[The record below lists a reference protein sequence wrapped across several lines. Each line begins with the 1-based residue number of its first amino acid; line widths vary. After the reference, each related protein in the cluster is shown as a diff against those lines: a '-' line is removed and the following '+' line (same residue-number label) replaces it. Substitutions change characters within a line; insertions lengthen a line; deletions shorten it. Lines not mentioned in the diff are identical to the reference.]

1 MRLDRN
7 KRLQMQQI
15 VDETDIDEL
24 LRIIGL
30 LDDET
35 RALVLQAI
43 SKRLTITGKTQTLI
57 QIKNV
62 IAGGELLVKDW
73 IVEAVAGSYIGG
85 ANAMYADIRKLKVSV
100 PDGRVVQ
107 QNFTK
112 DLIRQVDLLT
122 VHKDAI
128 NALVSDAYLDFA
140 NGMNG
145 LVKGAEHQ
153 LNDALKKQIRAINI
167 SKQITG
173 TSIKT
178 VAKEVEETIA
188 SQGFSVLKDKGFI
201 NKNGTL
207 VRRNWTLKRYSNMLV
222 RTHTIKAA
230 NEGAINRAV
239 EFGVDIVEVSTH
251 SGACNICRPYE
262 GKKYS
267 ISGRSDDFPALS
279 AQPPFHPN
287 CRHALLPRPFAKG
300 SSSTLEDV

>member
-1 MRLDRN
+1 MVRLTRN
-7 KRLQMQQI
+7 KRIVMQQI
-15 VDETDIDEL
+15 VDQTDLDEL

-43 SKRLTITGKTQTLI
+43 SKRLTITGKTQTLF
-57 QIKNV
+57 QIKDV
-62 IAGGELLVKDW
+62 IAKSELAVKDW
-73 IVEAVAGSYIGG
+73 LVEAVAGSYVGG
-85 ANAMYADIRKLKVSV
+85 ANVMYADLRKLKVRA

-112 DLIRQVDLLT
+112 DLVRQVDLLT

-145 LVKGAEHQ
+145 LVRGAEHQ

-167 SKQITG
+167 AKQITG

-178 VAKEVEETIA
+178 VAKEVEETIGK
-188 SQGFSVLKDKGFI
+188 QGFSVLVDRG
-201 NKNGTL
+201 G
-207 VRRNWTLKRYSNMLV
+207 RQWSLKRYSNMLV

-230 NEGAINRAV
+230 NEGAINRAN
-239 EFGVDIVEVSTH
+239 EFGVDVVEVSTH
-251 SGACNICRPYE
+251 GGACNICKPFE

-267 ISGRSDDFPALS
+267 ISGRSDEFPALVE
-279 AQPPFHPN
+279 QPPFHPN
-287 CRHALLPRPFAKG
+287 CRHTLLPRPFESG
-300 SSSTLEDV
+300 SSQTLKKI

>member
-1 MRLDRN
+1 MRLTRN
-7 KRLQMQQI
+7 KREIMQRI

-57 QIKNV
+57 QIRAV
-62 IAGGELLVKDW
+62 IASSELAVKDW
-73 IVEAVAGSYIGG
+73 LVTAVAGSYIDG
-85 ANAMYADIRKLKVSV
+85 ANSMYADIRKLKVKV

-112 DLIRQVDLLT
+112 DLIKQVDLLT

-145 LVKGAEHQ
+145 LVRGAEHQ

-178 VAKEVEETIA
+178 IAKEVEEVIGK
-188 SQGFSVLKDKGFI
+188 QGFSVLVDRG
-201 NKNGTL
+201 G
-207 VRRNWTLKRYSNMLV
+207 RQWSLKRYSNMLV

-239 EFGVDIVEVSTH
+239 EFGIDIVEISTH
-251 SGACNICRPYE
+251 PGACEICRPYE

-267 ISGRSDDFPALS
+267 ISGRSEDFPALTV
-279 AQPPFHPN
+279 QIPIHPN
-287 CRHALLPRPFAKG
+287 CRHSILPRPYAKG